1 METVVCVDRDGTLIY
16 DDHYYLGKTDEWQ
29 QKLELMDG
37 AVEGV
42 MKLNEM
48 DDLVVYMITN
58 QSGVAVKDF
67 EKLTEERAEEVC
79 ETVLEEF
86 EEKGAHI
93 KDYHLCPHVP
103 PDYSET
109 HPDREVEDGK
119 VCHCYC
125 IKPNTGMVDKVLE
138 MEGLERE
145 DAQVFVIGDRATD
158 VNTGLNAGGYGVL
171 VPFQNQKD
179 QIDEVEK
186 IDSEKTCIAE
196 NIKEAADFV
205 EENRA

>member
-1 METVVCVDRDGTLIY
+1 MVCIDRDGTLIY

-29 QKLELMDG
+29 EKLDLMDG

-42 MKLNEM
+42 KKLNE
-48 DDLVVYMITN
+48 LENVVVYMITN

-79 ETVLEEF
+79 ETVLGRF
-86 EEKGAHI
+86 EEEGAHI

-109 HPDREVEDGK
+109 HPEREVENGK

-125 IKPNTGMVDKVLE
+125 IKPNTGMVDKVLD
-138 MEGLERE
+138 MEGLERSE
-145 DAQVFVIGDRATD
+145 AQVFVIGDRATD

-171 VPFQNQKD
+171 VPFQNQED
-179 QIDEVEK
+179 QMKEVQK
-186 IDSEKTCIAE
+186 TDSGKTFIADSLE
-196 NIKEAADFV
+196 EAAEFV
-205 EENRA
+205 EEKKV